1 LEKNG
6 IIFLKKT
13 CELVITIRFIN
24 KKILHI
30 CNTGGKFM
38 EDKKKGKVEDTA
50 EKTGQF
56 VGKVGKKGWG
66 AVKGFGKGVKDGV
79 SKKKKD

>member
-1 LEKNG
+1 
-6 IIFLKKT
+6 
-13 CELVITIRFIN
+13 
-24 KKILHI
+24 
-30 CNTGGKFM
+30 M